1 MTLALDDDFARFVTA
16 RWADLEPVAH
26 LVTLDRETARRV
38 TTEVLADLH
47 GEWDALIDSGS
58 PASVARRSVLSAALG
73 VVTRH
78 GTRAPATGP
87 TAGATTEAWMWSDAS
102 PPDDESVAALVPVLL
117 TAAPLERAV
126 VAASALWDAR
136 ADETADLLGMP
147 PGPVRDAES
156 AVRTRLLAAHTG
168 ARAAMG
174 WAPAEWLLDRD
185 LTDAVDVVLRGHDDP
200 PDPAELVGTRRR
212 EVRRRSLVLGGA
224 GAVSLGA
231 LGVWAVREV
240 GRGAASGQV
249 AAPPGPSDPVW
260 RSTATW
266 PARGRLANDAGVLDM
281 VRTISPT
288 SRVLFADDLPARRVV
303 VVRAGGGDAS
313 STVVRLW
320 TGPQEAGPNELM
332 EIPLLRDRVAFS
344 DDVVPVVVPPPP
356 QAGLPDLLL
365 LARPDVLVAE
375 YSRWVTYARGGDVSR
390 RWTEAQL
397 RDGVARVP
405 ISYPVSPALR
415 VRLGGYDG
423 APVGATVPGLGLPD
437 LAAPLADSLVT
448 ALGPFVAACTGLAP
462 SSVRHTVVLE
472 KSVPGDI
479 LEQGRYP
486 GTGGQVVV
494 VETHLPNGALLRSVR
509 AAGDGPEPRRRVDL
523 ETLRPIPVES
533 SGHPFAV
540 RLAGFRA
547 TTGRFLVLAPG
558 AARAQLTAVASNV
571 YPTSKV
577 TPLVEGAGILDVV
590 DARFASVYRLVLWGP
605 SGERLGAWRQVFR
618 RGDPRDL
625 WTRPW

>member
-26 LVTLDRETARRV
+26 LVTLDRATARRV

-47 GEWDALIDSGS
+47 GEWDALVDRGS
-58 PASVARRSVLSAALG
+58 PAAAARRAVLSAALG
-73 VVTRH
+73 AATPH

-87 TAGATTEAWMWSDAS
+87 TPADAWALSDAS
-102 PPDDESVAALVPVLL
+102 SPDDESVAALVRVLL

-126 VAASALWDAR
+126 LAATAQWDSR

-147 PGPVRDAES
+147 PGAVRDVES
-156 AVRTRLLAAHTG
+156 AVRTRLLAAHTK
-168 ARAAMG
+168 ARAASG
-174 WAPAEWLLDRD
+174 WAPAEWQLEGD
-185 LTDAVDVVLRGHDDP
+185 LTDAVDLVLRGDDDP
-200 PDPAELVGTRRR
+200 PDPAELVDTRRR
-212 EVRRRSLVLGGA
+212 QVRRRSLVLGA
-224 GAVSLGA
+224 ACALSVGAV
-231 LGVWAVREV
+231 GVWGVREV
-240 GRGAASGQV
+240 SRGAASGQV
-249 AAPPGPSDPVW
+249 AARPGPDDPVW

-266 PARGRLANDAGVLDM
+266 PARGRLANDAGISDM
-281 VRTISPT
+281 VRAISPT

-303 VVRAGGGDAS
+303 VARAGGSDVS

-320 TGPQEAGPNELM
+320 TGPHGAGPAELV
-332 EIPLLRDRVAFS
+332 ETPLLRDRVAFA
-344 DDVVPVVVPPPP
+344 DDVVPVVVPPPA
-356 QAGLPDLLL
+356 QAGLPDLLF
-365 LARPDVLVAE
+365 LARPTVLVGE

-390 RWTEAQL
+390 RWTEVQL

-405 ISYPVSPALR
+405 ISFPVSPALR
-415 VRLGGYDG
+415 VRFGGYDG

-462 SSVRHTVVLE
+462 SSLRHTVVLE

-486 GTGGQVVV
+486 GTGGRVVV

-558 AARAQLTAVASNV
+558 AARAQLTAVAANV

-577 TPLVEGAGILDVV
+577 TPLVEGSGILDVV
-590 DARFASVYRLVLWGP
+590 DARLASVYRLVLWGP
-605 SGERLGAWRQVFR
+605 SGERLGAWRQAFR